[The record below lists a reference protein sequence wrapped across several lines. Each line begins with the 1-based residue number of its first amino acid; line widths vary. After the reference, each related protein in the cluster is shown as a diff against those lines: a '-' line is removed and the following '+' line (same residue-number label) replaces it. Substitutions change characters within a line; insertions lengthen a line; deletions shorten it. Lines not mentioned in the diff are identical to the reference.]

1 MQFANP
7 EYFWLFLFFPLLW
20 GMKYWYEKKT
30 ATPVVFVSVFED
42 LKKTTRASWKRFLPI
57 LKNFLFFSSLVLLIV
72 VLARPQKTNEETQI
86 TKNGVDILIAIDVSE
101 SMLAEDLKP
110 NRIEAAKAYISEFV
124 KKLVADRVG
133 LVVFAGKPFT
143 GSPLT
148 FDYDVVDFYVK
159 EISTKTVNQRV
170 RGMSGTAIGD
180 AILSSVNRLANN
192 SERSKVLILLTD
204 GEANVG
210 IDPVFATE
218 QARSKGVKI
227 YTIGIGNREGA
238 PIPIGVQNGKTVYA
252 QNRDGSLQKTNLDEK
267 TLKQIA
273 QISGGAYFYAGDN
286 VSLKK
291 VFDQIQSLEKK
302 EYEVETLIS
311 YEEKYWWF
319 LCSAFLF
326 LILQG
331 VFHFF
336 TPLKK

>member
-1 MQFANP
+1 MQFANS
-7 EYFWLFLFFPLLW
+7 EYFWLFLFFPFLW
-20 GMKYWYEKKT
+20 GMKYLYQKKT
-30 ATPVVFVSVFED
+30 VSPAILVSVFED
-42 LKKTTRASWKRFLPI
+42 LKKTTRNSWKRYVPAI
-57 LKNFLFFSSLVLLIV
+57 KNFFLIV
-72 VLARPQKTNEETQI
+72 SFSFLIIALARPQKTNEQTQI

-133 LVVFAGKPFT
+133 LVIFAGKPFT

-148 FDYDVVDFYVK
+148 FDYEVVDFYVK

-170 RGMSGTAIGD
+170 RGLSGTAIGD
-180 AILSSVNRLANN
+180 AILSSVNRLTNN
-192 SERSKVLILLTD
+192 PERSKVLILLTD

-210 IDPVFATE
+210 ADPLFATE

-238 PIPIGVQNGKTVYA
+238 SIPIGIQNGKTVYA

-273 QISGGAYFYAGDN
+273 QVSGGSYFYAGDN

-302 EYEVETLIS
+302 EYEVETQIS
-311 YEEKYWWF
+311 YEEKYWWY
-319 LCSAFLF
+319 LLGSFLF
-326 LILQG
+326 LIFYG

-336 TPLKK
+336 IPLKK